1 MAVLGIRLYGDPVL
15 TRKTR
20 PALLPSE
27 RAAVASLV
35 RDLFKT
41 MEANGGVGLA
51 ANQAGVSLRVAVIRI
66 PPKEGPGVQ
75 LVLVNP
81 EIVRGEGSQT
91 GEEGCLSF
99 PGLFLRV
106 KRFEKIRVR
115 SFNERG
121 LPVEINA
128 DGFLARALQHEID
141 HLDGKVFVQR
151 LSLVARLRLK
161 PRLARLKK
169 EWRSLRKK

>member
-20 PALLPSE
+20 PVLLPSE
-27 RAAVASLV
+27 RELVGELV
-35 RDLFKT
+35 RNLFAA
-41 MEANGGVGLA
+41 MEAFGGVGLA
-51 ANQAGVSLRVAVIRI
+51 ANQAGVPLRVAVIRI

-81 EIVRGEGSQT
+81 EIISGEGSQT

-99 PGLFLRV
+99 PGLFLKI
-106 KRFEKIRVR
+106 KRFNKVKVR

-141 HLDGKVFVQR
+141 HLDGKVFTQR
-151 LSLVARLRLK
+151 LSLLARLRLK

-169 EWRSLRKK
+169 EWLR